1 MLRTQDMAI
10 CDRNSKLV
18 KAKRTRDTVHACLQQ
33 QLQAGGNMES
43 ILHTQVSLQKAVSA
57 YEKAVRS
64 SLELVGTG
72 TGRECLVLPQDLSVS

>member
-1 MLRTQDMAI
+1 
-10 CDRNSKLV
+10 
-18 KAKRTRDTVHACLQQ
+18 
-33 QLQAGGNMES
+33 MES